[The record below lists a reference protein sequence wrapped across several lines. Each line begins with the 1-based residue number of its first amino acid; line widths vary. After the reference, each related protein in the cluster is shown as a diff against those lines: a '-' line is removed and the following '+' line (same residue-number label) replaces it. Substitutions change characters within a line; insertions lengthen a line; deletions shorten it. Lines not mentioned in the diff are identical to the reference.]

1 MEATHGRVKHLHNH
15 DRYDGMGHS
24 RYPSNKPRNIIM
36 MDIHQGA
43 ACNQNQCKA
52 AQHGMEENLKR
63 ERGKPIII
71 TIKDNSHS

>member
-1 MEATHGRVKHLHNH
+1 
-15 DRYDGMGHS
+15 
-24 RYPSNKPRNIIM
+24 M

-43 ACNQNQCKA
+43 ACNQSQCKA

-71 TIKDNSHS
+71 TIKDNSRS